1 MIQTTETHPLHILAL
16 LPWPSATPKASKRS
30 GTRAASMACSKP
42 FCAAWKLKWIDRT
55 GGSGG
60 WSGAEW
66 MQIPTSRVP
75 RNVSESPVSK
85 SRFNNPPKETWFN
98 NHPKET
104 SGSAF
109 TIAMSF
115 QVLVYS
121 LHDLSEAR
129 MLWLGSSKHQHC
141 LPLGFAAAPEP
152 LWQSPPAT
160 CHQQKWWWTPSGV
173 NHVWETS
180 SWYVFKILLGL
191 SGPLSA
197 ISTKETKATRSG
209 NVSLQT
215 DSVPLEFDN
224 HVFVDKCGQF
234 LSLIE
239 IRKCT
244 SCCDVYCQYCF

>member
-1 MIQTTETHPLHILAL
+1 M
-16 LPWPSATPKASKRS
+16 
-30 GTRAASMACSKP
+30 
-42 FCAAWKLKWIDRT
+42 
-55 GGSGG
+55 
-60 WSGAEW
+60 
-66 MQIPTSRVP
+66 P

>member
-1 MIQTTETHPLHILAL
+1 MVLAVGVGLSEFQYQHPTCLEIYYNNE
-16 LPWPSATPKASKRS
+16 
-30 GTRAASMACSKP
+30 M
-42 FCAAWKLKWIDRT
+42 D
-55 GGSGG
+55 
-60 WSGAEW
+60 
-66 MQIPTSRVP
+66 
-75 RNVSESPVSK
+75 ESPVSK
-85 SRFNNPPKETWFN
+85 SRFNNP
-98 NHPKET
+98 PKET

-129 MLWLGSSKHQHC
+129 KLWLGSSKHQHR

-180 SWYVFKILLGL
+180 SWYVFKILLGV
-191 SGPLSA
+191 SVPLSA
-197 ISTKETKATRSG
+197 MSTKETKHSSG

-215 DSVPLEFDN
+215 NSVPFR
-224 HVFVDKCGQF
+224 VWSFSFQIPTMRG
-234 LSLIE
+234 
-239 IRKCT
+239 
-244 SCCDVYCQYCF
+244 